1 MSVLVVVAL
10 VAICGGSAGYVAAFL
25 LLTTAAQSQRKQA
38 VLIRPGRPSVAKVGD
53 IAKRRKAIADSLRE
67 IEGGKGKRLS
77 LSQRLVQAGVSW
89 GVAEFSIGVAI
100 LGALLGVIVYFV
112 NGDLAV
118 SAGVAL
124 VAMVATPTWGLS
136 TLRKRRIK
144 KFLLAFPPSIDVIIR
159 GIKAG
164 LPIGDCFR
172 MIASEA
178 PEPVRSEF
186 RRIVEAQ
193 TVGLTIG
200 QSVEKLAERMPIPET
215 SFFSIVVNIQQS
227 AGGNLSEA
235 LANLAEVLRDRK
247 RMREKVKAISSEAK
261 ASAWIIGSLPFI
273 VGGLVYLVNAPYILL
288 LFNTTMGNIIIGA
301 SLLWMSIGVFIMRKM
316 INFDI

>member
-1 MSVLVVVAL
+1 
-10 VAICGGSAGYVAAFL
+10 
-25 LLTTAAQSQRKQA
+25 
-38 VLIRPGRPSVAKVGD
+38 
-53 IAKRRKAIADSLRE
+53 
-67 IEGGKGKRLS
+67 
-77 LSQRLVQAGVSW
+77 
-89 GVAEFSIGVAI
+89 
-100 LGALLGVIVYFV
+100 
-112 NGDLAV
+112 
-118 SAGVAL
+118 
-124 VAMVATPTWGLS
+124 
-136 TLRKRRIK
+136 
-144 KFLLAFPPSIDVIIR
+144 
-159 GIKAG
+159 
-164 LPIGDCFR
+164 

-273 VGGLVYLVNAPYILL
+273 VGGLVYLVNAQYILL

>member
-1 MSVLVVVAL
+1 VSRGEGN
-10 VAICGGSAGYVAAFL
+10 GGSAGYVAAFL

-38 VLIRPGRPSVAKVGD
+38 VLIRPGRPSVARVGD
-53 IAKRRKAIADSLRE
+53 SAKRRKAIADSLRE
-67 IEGGKGKRLS
+67 IEGGKGKGLS

-89 GVAEFSIGVAI
+89 SVAEFSIGVAI

-118 SAGVAL
+118 SAGLAL
-124 VAMVATPTWGLS
+124 VAMIVTPTWGLS
-136 TLRKRRIK
+136 MLRKRRIK

-172 MIASEA
+172 MIAAEA

-186 RRIVEAQ
+186 KRIVEAQ
-193 TVGLTIG
+193 AVGLTIG

-215 SFFSIVVNIQQS
+215 SFFSIVVNIQQM

-273 VGGLVYLVNAPYILL
+273 VGGLVYMVNAPYILL
-288 LFNTTMGNIIIGA
+288 LFNTTMGNIIIGV
-301 SLLWMSIGVFIMRKM
+301 SLLWMSIGVFIMRHM